1 MNKLINSVDGAVTEV
16 LGGET
21 GAPRGRAHGSRGA
34 VVAVTAGRAET
45 LGGRVHRTP
54 GAAVAVPADGAAGLT
69 ALAGRTRR
77 ASVTVSAGLDAAHPA
92 RTADDADRPEI
103 TRSWGA
109 PVNTP
114 ALRWER

>member
-1 MNKLINSVDGAVTEV
+1 MNKLINSVDGAVTDV

-21 GAPRGRAHGSRGA
+21 GALRGRAHRSR
-34 VVAVTAGRAET
+34 
-45 LGGRVHRTP
+45 
-54 GAAVAVPADGAAGLT
+54 GAAVAVPAGGAVGLP

-77 ASVTVSAGLDAAHPA
+77 APVTVSAGLDAAHPA
-92 RTADDADRPEI
+92 RTADDADRTEI

-109 PVNTP
+109 PMNTP

>member
-1 MNKLINSVDGAVTEV
+1 MKKLINSVDGAVTDV

-21 GAPRGRAHGSRGA
+21 GALRGRAHGSRGA
-34 VVAVTAGRAET
+34 AVAAGRAGA

-54 GAAVAVPADGAAGLT
+54 SAPVAVPA
-69 ALAGRTRR
+69 GR
-77 ASVTVSAGLDAAHPA
+77 AAHPA
-92 RTADDADRPEI
+92 RTVDDVERPEI

-114 ALRWER
+114 APRWER